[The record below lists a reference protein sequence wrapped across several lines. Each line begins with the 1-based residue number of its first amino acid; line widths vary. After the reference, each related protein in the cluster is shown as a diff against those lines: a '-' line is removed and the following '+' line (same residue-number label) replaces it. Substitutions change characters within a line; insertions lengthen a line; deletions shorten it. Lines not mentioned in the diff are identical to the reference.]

1 MIRSMT
7 GFGGARAESPEGT
20 LSIELR
26 SVNSRYL
33 DLNFRLPD
41 ELRLAEG
48 PLRELIGQALLR
60 GKVDVRASYAR
71 ARAKTEIQLDPAYLA
86 TVAQQLAAVREIIPD
101 LRAPRLTELLNGS
114 NGSQPDAADP
124 DAWTA
129 ACVQAATQALG
140 EFQSNRE
147 REGQRLAAVML
158 DCAAQAGAIVEQ
170 VENQLPQLLAEH
182 QEKLANRL
190 REALEAASPGGFAQ
204 ISGAELSARIAQE
217 TSLFALRI
225 DVAEELSRLRSHIAE
240 LEHLLRGGAAAAGT
254 KGKAQA
260 ASAAGAK
267 NKARAA
273 PAVDAKD
280 KNQGTRAAGG
290 GKAAGSTGKRLDF
303 LFQEMNREANTLGS
317 KAGGLDVTRA
327 AIDLKLLIEQ
337 MREQAQNIE

>member
-60 GKVDVRASYAR
+60 GKVDVRASYTR
-71 ARAKTEIQLDPAYLA
+71 ARSKSEAQLDPAYLA
-86 TVAQQLAAVREIIPD
+86 MVAQQLAAARAVIPD

-114 NGSQPDAADP
+114 NGSQSDAADP

-129 ACVQAATQALG
+129 ACVQAAAQALG

-170 VENQLPQLLAEH
+170 VESQLPQLLAEH

-240 LEHLLRGGAAAAGT
+240 LEHLLRGTEAATGRG
-254 KGKAQA
+254 KHKAQ
-260 ASAAGAK
+260 GA
-267 NKARAA
+267 
-273 PAVDAKD
+273 P
-280 KNQGTRAAGG
+280 AAGG
-290 GKAAGSTGKRLDF
+290 KKAAGSTGKRLDF

-337 MREQAQNIE
+337 MREQAQNLE

>member
-48 PLRELIGQALLR
+48 PLRELIGQAVLR

-71 ARAKTEIQLDPAYLA
+71 ARAKSETQLDPEYLA
-86 TVAQQLAAVREIIPD
+86 TVAQQLAAARAVIPD
-101 LRAPRLTELLNGS
+101 LRAPRLSELLNGS
-114 NGSQPDAADP
+114 NGAQADAAEP

-129 ACVQAATQALG
+129 ACVQAATQALS

-158 DCAAQAGAIVEQ
+158 DCAAQAGAIVGQ
-170 VENQLPQLLAEH
+170 VESQLPQLLAEH

-190 REALEAASPGGFAQ
+190 REALEAANPGGFAQ

-240 LEHLLRGGAAAAGT
+240 LEHLLRGGEPASGR
-254 KGKAQA
+254 GKKQ
-260 ASAAGAK
+260 ASAAP
-267 NKARAA
+267 A
-273 PAVDAKD
+273 PA
-280 KNQGTRAAGG
+280 
-290 GKAAGSTGKRLDF
+290 GKKTAGSTGKRLDF

>member
-60 GKVDVRASYAR
+60 GKIDVRASYAR
-71 ARAKTEIQLDPAYLA
+71 AKAKTEAQIDPAYLA
-86 TVAQQLAAVREIIPD
+86 TVAQQLAAARAVIPD
-101 LRAPRLTELLNGS
+101 LRAPRLSELLNGS
-114 NGSQPDAADP
+114 NGSQSDAADP

-129 ACVQAATQALG
+129 SCLQAARQALE

-158 DCAAQAGAIVEQ
+158 DCAAQAGVIVDQ
-170 VENQLPQLLAEH
+170 VESQLPQLLAEH
-182 QEKLANRL
+182 QERLANRL
-190 REALEAASPGGFAQ
+190 RETLEAVSPEGYAQ

-217 TSLFALRI
+217 TSLFSLRI

-240 LEHLLRGGAAAAGT
+240 LEHLLRGGEAASGSGKNKTKGAAPAAAAKKT
-254 KGKAQA
+254 
-260 ASAAGAK
+260 
-267 NKARAA
+267 
-273 PAVDAKD
+273 
-280 KNQGTRAAGG
+280 
-290 GKAAGSTGKRLDF
+290 AGSTGKRLDF